1 MCVVQIKNISYMYK
15 KGVPLSLDNVSFS
28 IEKGAF
34 HAFVGENG
42 AGKST
47 TIKSIIG
54 QITNYDG
61 VIEINGKDPKIDIS
75 ARKGISYIPDKA
87 IFPNNLST
95 FKYLYNFGLLVRDD
109 KIQLKKEIEY
119 LLDEYGISDKSNSN
133 PNSLSAGQKKKVCLI
148 KCIIEKSD
156 FIILDEPAANLDPT
170 TRMLF
175 FQKLK
180 ELCNQ
185 GVTIF
190 ISSHILEE
198 IKLYATAATYI
209 KGGKIL
215 WSGNVSKNQLIDNYN
230 RYYLNDSKKGDKYE

>member
-1 MCVVQIKNISYMYK
+1 MVTIKNVSYLYK
-15 KGVPLSLDNVSFS
+15 KKGTLSLDNVSFD
-28 IEKGAF
+28 IEEGSF

-75 ARKGISYIPDKA
+75 AREGLSYIPDKA

-95 FKYLYNFGLLVRDD
+95 FKYLYSFGLLVRDD
-109 KIQLKKEIEY
+109 KIQLKKEIES
-119 LLDEYGISDKSNSN
+119 LLEEYGIADKSNSN
-133 PNSLSAGQKKKVCLI
+133 PNALSAGQKKKVCLI
-148 KCIIEKSD
+148 KCIIEKAKI
-156 FIILDEPAANLDPT
+156 IILDEPAANLDPT
-170 TRMLF
+170 TRMQF
-175 FQKLK
+175 FQKLQ

-215 WSGNVSKNQLIDNYN
+215 WTGPVSGNKLVDNYN
-230 RYYLNDSKKGDKYE
+230 YYYFNNTHNGGNSE